1 MSLTAGSA
9 APPSPLHAMQPG
21 LPRLRVS
28 VVLACTRLPEWLDE
42 ALAALLQADFL
53 DVQVLRD
60 ADAPAR
66 RHGSLAWRAYHAL
79 DRRLLGELRPIMAPR
94 ALAPR
99 LAEAPAPGTADAL
112 CAAVAGFTPD
122 VVLSIGHSPARIDL
136 WPLARRAA
144 WSIPAEACK
153 PSWGLMHLLPAFL
166 RGDTEAPSGFP
177 VHDDRTGHGLLLD
190 PAVVSIAQLSFARNT
205 AYQLQKAPAK
215 LLRALRRLQQG
226 QPPAAAPVEL
236 ARAPGTFATLGLC
249 ARLLGRSLWRHVPR
263 LGRRERWTLA
273 TRRSGTALD
282 PAAPRAEDFT
292 RWTPPR
298 GWFWADPFPVHHD
311 GVDHVFFEAY
321 DYERAIG
328 EIHAV
333 TVDADGHPSPHRVV
347 MAGPHHLSYPFLFQH
362 AGEPHLLVECAQ
374 SRRIQAFRAERF
386 PEGWHPVATL
396 LDGWRAVDG
405 TLWQQDGR
413 WWLFACVAE
422 TPFDDGGR
430 EFNELFLFH
439 ADTPLGPWTPH
450 RQNPVVSDVR
460 SARPAGPLFM
470 HEGRLV
476 RPSQD
481 CAAEYGHRIVFNEVR
496 RLDTEVY
503 EERPLAILNPDW
515 APALRGCHTYAQAG
529 RLELLDAKYL
539 APTRDTRRDAAP

>member
-1 MSLTAGSA
+1 MQASGQMSA
-9 APPSPLHAMQPG
+9 SPLYSLAPG
-21 LPRLRVS
+21 YPRLRVC
-28 VVLACTRLPEWLDE
+28 VLLATSTLPAWLD
-42 ALAALLQADFL
+42 AMLGALLDADFL
-53 DVQVLRD
+53 EVTLLRT

-66 RHGSLAWRAYHAL
+66 REGSLAWRAYHRL
-79 DRRLLGELRPIMAPR
+79 DRALLGELSPILATVPLRSSFGALPVAASADSLR
-94 ALAPR
+94 AS
-99 LAEAPAPGTADAL
+99 
-112 CAAVAGFTPD
+112 VAGFTPD
-122 VVLSIGHSPARIDL
+122 VLLSIGHSPSPLDL

-166 RGDTEAPSGFP
+166 RGDVHAASGLP
-177 VHDDRTGHGLLLD
+177 VHDDRACRGLLLD
-190 PAVVSIAQLSFARNT
+190 PAMVSIAQLSFARNT

-226 QPPAAAPVEL
+226 QPPSEAPVDM
-236 ARAPGTFATLGLC
+236 ARQPGTLSTIGLC
-249 ARLLGRSLWRHVPR
+249 VKLLGRSLRRHLPR

-273 TRRSGTALD
+273 ARQTNTPLD
-282 PAAPRAEDFT
+282 PASPKAAAFRQWA
-292 RWTPPR
+292 PPR
-298 GWFWADPFPVHHD
+298 GWFWADPFPFRHE
-311 GVDHVFFEAY
+311 GVDHVLFEAY

-333 TVDADGHPSPHRVV
+333 TVDAEGQPGPHRVV
-347 MAGPHHLSYPFLFQH
+347 MAGNHHLSYPFLFDH

-374 SRRIQAFRAERF
+374 SRRIQAFRTDHF
-386 PEGWHPVATL
+386 PDAWQPVATL
-396 LDGWRAVDG
+396 LEGWRAVDG

-439 ADTPLGPWTPH
+439 ADSPLGPWTPH

-460 SARPAGPLFM
+460 SARPAGPLFV
-470 HEGRLV
+470 HDGRLV

-496 RLDTEVY
+496 RLDPEVY
-503 EERPLAILNPDW
+503 EETALAALAPDW
-515 APALRGCHTYAQAG
+515 SPALRGCHTYARAG

-539 APTRDTRRDAAP
+539 APARDTRRGTGP